1 MLFKS
6 FSSILVA
13 LTITINGFFGSYPEI
28 DTSFETPQSAFS
40 YYLGELSEV
49 NMSTPSGKYVRLV
62 KVLFDLY
69 NDYGSS
75 ISSSDKS
82 QFQSLMTF
90 NSQGSITQP
99 LDDLLNEVL
108 RQSGIIRNF
117 STSIFSWLTSFS
129 NSFNDSVF
137 DALNFIFSNIEF
149 QGANIVFESDLLNT
163 VNNQISE
170 NILYKMGYVLTFN
183 NYDIREFAYTKN
195 STFYLTCA
203 NAYLDLLDNY
213 EGRFCTLWG
222 LPQNLTWESNG
233 QSYTYSSGDFLF
245 LFDIRTMND
254 VSLVGVPRSLSYSS
268 GNVGFFASSYNSQW
282 VSTPSFNDEHLYY
295 IVYTSSDLQTSFFG
309 VGENVSYTRH
319 NGNFSSGRSGDI
331 ILIQSIDKNMAFDS
345 WYYGYYDYG
354 GFSPYTVCPLY
365 ISRNVVR
372 YPYFETLEDFKSYTL
387 NTGNFYRSS
396 VVYDNSVTVNE
407 TNIYNYDYSNYNNQ
421 QYTTIN
427 NYIAQNSPSIDVL
440 QNYLNNL
447 IEEVKTITED
457 IGEDVEDVSGW
468 LEKIFK
474 KVDKILDAVRLG
486 NLISFTDMV
495 FGDTFDES
503 DTKSLLGN
511 LDSFDFGSL
520 SSDFS
525 DWTDSAYNPQ
535 TQTVTDEMTGTT
547 NTFNIYQGTS
557 GSGFV
562 PFVNDMYNILPKE
575 LRFCIYCSLGFGLLA
590 VILSTVGRI
599 KGGK

>member
-28 DTSFETPQSAFS
+28 DTSFETPQAAFS

-82 QFQSLMTF
+82 QFQALMTF

-149 QGANIVFESDLLNT
+149 QGANIVFEPDLLNT
-163 VNNQISE
+163 VNNHISE

-195 STFYLTCA
+195 PTFYLTCA

-222 LPQNLTWESNG
+222 LPQNLTWEYNG

-254 VSLVGVPRSLSYSS
+254 VSLVGVPRSLSYSF

-319 NGNFSSGRSGDI
+319 NGNFSSGRNGDS
-331 ILIQSIDKNMAFDS
+331 ILIQSIDKNMSFDS
-345 WYYGYYDYG
+345 WYYGYYDYS

-407 TNIYNYDYSNYNNQ
+407 TNIYNYDYSTYNNQ

-511 LDSFDFGSL
+511 LDSFDFGAL

-525 DWTDSAYNPQ
+525 DWNDSAYNPQ

>member
-1 MLFKS
+1 MLLKS
-6 FSSILVA
+6 FSSFLVA

-28 DTSFETPQSAFS
+28 ETSFDTPSEAFS

-69 NDYGSS
+69 NEYGTS

-82 QFQSLMTF
+82 QFQTLMTF

-99 LDDLLNEVL
+99 LEDLLNEVL
-108 RQSGIIRNF
+108 RQSGVIRNI
-117 STSIFSWLTSFS
+117 STTIFSWLTSFS
-129 NSFNDSVF
+129 NSFNNSIF
-137 DALNFIFSNIEF
+137 DTLNYIFSHIEIE
-149 QGANIVFESDLLNT
+149 GTSIVFEPDLLNT
-163 VNNQISE
+163 VNNQVSE
-170 NILYKMGYVLTFN
+170 NVLYKMGYVLTFN
-183 NYDIREFAYTKN
+183 NYDIREYAYRQN
-195 STFYLTCA
+195 QTFYLTCA

-213 EGRFCTLWG
+213 EGRFCNLWG
-222 LPQNLTWESNG
+222 QPNLLTWEYNG
-233 QSYTYSSGDFLF
+233 QSYTYSSGDYLF
-245 LFDIRTMND
+245 IFDIRSMND
-254 VSLVGVPRSLSYSS
+254 VSIIGQPRYLDYSY
-268 GNVGFFASSYNSQW
+268 GNVGFFSSSYNSQW
-282 VSTPSFNDEHLYY
+282 VSTPVFNNDHIYY
-295 IVYTSSDLQTSFFG
+295 IVYTSSDLQTSFYG
-309 VGENVSYTRH
+309 VGENVSYSPKYSNNGY
-319 NGNFSSGRSGDI
+319 NGNYLF
-331 ILIQSIDKNMAFDS
+331 IQSSDTDMGWES
-345 WYYGYYDYG
+345 WYYGYENFGSSYYR
-354 GFSPYTVCPLY
+354 FNFCPLY
-365 ISRNVVR
+365 ISRNVVK
-372 YPYFETLEDFKSYTL
+372 YPYFETLDDFKSYTL

-407 TNIYNYDYSNYNNQ
+407 TNIYNYDYSKYFNQ

-427 NYIAQNSPSIDVL
+427 NYITQNSPSIDVL
-440 QNYLNNL
+440 QTYLNNL
-447 IEEVKTITED
+447 IEEVKTITSD
-457 IGEDVEDVSGW
+457 IGDDVEESNSW
-468 LEKIFK
+468 LEKIFN

-503 DTKSLLGN
+503 ETKSVLGN

-520 SSDFS
+520 GSDSS

-535 TQTVTDEMTGTT
+535 TQTVTDETTGTT
-547 NTFNIYQGTS
+547 TTVNIYQGTS